1 MSAVLNLDDLKAVN
15 DTYGADMPASRVG
28 GARPVC
34 GACRADQGAGTGAGA
49 CIGRQSRSI

>member
-15 DTYGADMPASRVG
+15 DTYGAEMPASRVG